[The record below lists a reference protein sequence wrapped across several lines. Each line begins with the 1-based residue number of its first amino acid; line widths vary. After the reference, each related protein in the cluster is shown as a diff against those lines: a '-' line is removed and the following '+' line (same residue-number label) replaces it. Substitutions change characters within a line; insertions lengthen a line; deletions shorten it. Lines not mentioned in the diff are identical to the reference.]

1 MRHAFRQPAF
11 QQSVLEQSAFKPHQ
25 AAAQHGMPG
34 ASELAWLISR
44 RLEPVDGGT
53 HKTKGQAPA
62 VTGGAFG
69 SCFADTDC

>member
-1 MRHAFRQPAF
+1 MRHAFRQPVF

-44 RLEPVDGGT
+44 RLDPVDGGT
-53 HKTKGQAPA
+53 HKTKARPLPLPA
-62 VTGGAFG
+62 GLLGLAK
-69 SCFADTDC
+69 SRR